1 MRWPSY
7 WKDIVVKYRVL
18 IEGWPHEEVPFRNL
32 SDVSNLQKLEVLL
45 RGWQSG
51 TIYFRHVSDVE
62 FEMLSAA
69 RAASVEYSE
78 VQDAGNVNAESVE
91 AMQWG

>member
-7 WKDIVVKYRVL
+7 WKDIVVKYRV
-18 IEGWPHEEVPFRNL
+18 IVEGWPHNEVPFRNL

-51 TIYFRHVSDVE
+51 DIYFRQLVDGE
-62 FEMLSAA
+62 FEALSAA
-69 RAASVEYSE
+69 HAAHIAANQE
-78 VQDAGNVNAESVE
+78 QDDGSLAGDPPA
-91 AMQWG
+91 

>member
-7 WKDIVVKYRVL
+7 WKDIVVKYHVI

-32 SDVSNLQKLEVLL
+32 SDVSNLQKLDILL

-51 TIYFRHVSDVE
+51 EIFFRRLSDEE
-62 FEMLSAA
+62 FQMLSAA
-69 RAASVEYSE
+69 RAAAVQESE
-78 VQDAGNVNAESVE
+78 AQNAGEQQE
-91 AMQWG
+91 LQGAMWA